1 MKFFLKIC
9 QALIAYVRHRR
20 KVPQGSMVD
29 FKRGTLLL
37 DDTITNRSKIKSIEI
52 VTIKLIQY
60 TR

>member
-20 KVPQGSMVD
+20 KVHQGSMVD

-37 DDTITNRSKIKSIEI
+37 DDITNRSKIKSIEI